1 MTWSLEFE
9 DEIKTPSGKTLR
21 SLRDAATYIR
31 KLPKADQN
39 AAHWQLAIEMLIMAA
54 EKRGPRLHAQIAM
67 NRALNHGRP
76 DPVKTPRRKAAK
88 KYRVIR

>member
-9 DEIKTPSGKTLR
+9 DEIKTPDGKTLT
-21 SLRDAATYIR
+21 SLRDAATYIAA
-31 KLPKADQN
+31 LPSKTAKQD
-39 AAHWQLAIEMLIMAA
+39 HWQLAIETLIMAA
-54 EKRGPRLHAQIAM
+54 EKRGPILHAQIAM

-76 DPVKTPRRKAAK
+76 APEKPPRRKAAK